1 MKKKG
6 NCRIGF
12 DFDKVFVSYPPLI
25 PNSIIDFLYRH
36 SFSLG
41 FGDSNT
47 LSYRFPGQL
56 EQKIRI
62 LSHTPIL
69 RQPIKKNL
77 DSLEIISK
85 KIPCELYLVSSR
97 FSFLKKR
104 TSQWVRNNNIEKYFK
119 ELYFNYEN
127 LQPHIFK
134 DRIIKKLKLEEFID
148 DDLDLISY
156 LAQQN
161 SNVKFYW
168 MSSRK
173 FNTQLPKNVTQIK
186 NLKEFEKIKI

>member
-12 DFDKVFVSYPPLI
+12 DFDRVFVSYPPLV

-56 EQKIRI
+56 EQRIRI

-77 DSLEIISK
+77 DSLERISK
-85 KIPCELYLVSSR
+85 KIPCDLYLVSSR
-97 FSFLKKR
+97 YSFLKKR
-104 TSQWVRNNNIEKYFK
+104 TLRWVSKNQIDRHFK
-119 ELYFNYEN
+119 GLYFNYKD
-127 LQPHIFK
+127 LQPHLFK
-134 DRIIKKLKLEEFID
+134 DQVIKKLKLDEFID
-148 DDLDLISY
+148 DDLDLTLY
-156 LAQQN
+156 LSRKNPSVQFYWIN
-161 SNVKFYW
+161 NRKINKPLPENVK
-168 MSSRK
+168 
-173 FNTQLPKNVTQIK
+173 QIK